1 MRRPIPCWDPGTA
14 FWGAVALL
22 LTHCSI
28 KAHAKD
34 FGDQGGGKGMRG
46 VGLADVRCA
55 VVLQLRAC
63 CLNAADAQAVLS
75 EQVLATWC

>member
-14 FWGAVALL
+14 LWGAVASL
-22 LTHCSI
+22 LTHCGI
-28 KAHAKD
+28 QAHAKD
-34 FGDQGGGKGMRG
+34 FWDQGGGKGIHG
-46 VGLADVRCA
+46 AGLADACCA

-63 CLNAADAQAVLS
+63 CLSAAAAPAVLS